1 MSEIL
6 KAMKDNVIFP
16 TMRKF
21 GQITIDA
28 DIRKKFD
35 LKEGD
40 EVCIVVIPMATLMT
54 DFSAEEI
61 LQLRHPE
68 MVASS

>member
-6 KAMKDNVIFP
+6 KAMKENVIFP

-40 EVCIVVIPMATLMT
+40 EVCIVVIPMSTLMSE
-54 DFSAEEI
+54 FSAEEV
-61 LQLRHPE
+61 LQLRHPD